1 MKRWVAAS
9 RAGREAAL
17 RANAPA
23 GAAAPPTPRRTAPS
37 GQVRVDAEGFR
48 ADTAVVPV
56 VQHQRLDT
64 VEQQLLGFASAGGS
78 GPPPPVSEA
87 LLHQHVANVA
97 PARERLAER
106 HAQAVHADPA
116 AVGADGVRRSVA
128 PGAASAC

>member
-23 GAAAPPTPRRTAPS
+23 GAAAPPAPRRTAPS

-56 VQHQRLDT
+56 VQHQRLDA
-64 VEQQLLGFASAGGS
+64 VEQQLLGLRGG
-78 GPPPPVSEA
+78 GRVG
-87 LLHQHVANVA
+87 
-97 PARERLAER
+97 
-106 HAQAVHADPA
+106 PA
-116 AVGADGVRRSVA
+116 AAGRS
-128 PGAASAC
+128 S